1 MIAIG
6 SPDLTFRSVTFVA
19 TFILSNG
26 AKAPKC
32 NASLFPPSIPPGAI
46 AHSVRCSAGSPHTS
60 HGMLLRE
67 NHPFLQNTYL
77 PVRMSS

>member
-19 TFILSNG
+19 TFISSHG
-26 AKAPKC
+26 ANAPKC
-32 NASLFPPSIPPGAI
+32 NASLFPPSIPPGL
-46 AHSVRCSAGSPHTS
+46 AHSVRCLAGSPHTS

-67 NHPFLQNTYL
+67 NHPFLRNTYL